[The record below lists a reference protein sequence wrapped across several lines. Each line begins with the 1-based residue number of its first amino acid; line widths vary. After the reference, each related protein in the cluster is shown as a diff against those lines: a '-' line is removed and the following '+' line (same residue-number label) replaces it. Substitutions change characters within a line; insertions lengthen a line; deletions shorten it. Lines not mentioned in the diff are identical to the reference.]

1 MADFFKSFP
10 ILSAPV
16 FFIAI
21 FIQYFLFLNIVNVD
35 SVQFDVSS
43 FSPDETSSSSIILY
57 QGDAVASVGAIEF
70 NDVAY
75 LCHVGQAI
83 YAKKV
88 PMWDSDSGKVA
99 DFSTHFTFIIDT
111 QNRSTYGHGL
121 AFFLAPPGFQ
131 IPPNSAGGFLGLFNT
146 TNSASPQN
154 HMVVVEFDSF
164 SNPEWD
170 PSFEHVG
177 INNNSISSSVV
188 GPWNVTLHSG
198 QTTDAWVIYNATT
211 KNLSVFW
218 NYGGGSPNS
227 TLSYIIDLKE
237 ILTEWV
243 TVGFSA
249 ATGQNVERHV
259 LRSWAFSS
267 SLDKK
272 EEQSH
277 KTTERKIGLGVGL
290 TAAGVLLI
298 AIAGGI
304 GFLILRKRKQIS
316 KYFPDTEAA
325 TNLTSMNYDLERR
338 AGPRKFSYKDLATAT
353 NNFSN
358 ERKLGEG
365 GFGEVYKGYLID
377 LDMAV
382 AVKKIS
388 RGSKQG
394 KKEYVTEV
402 KIISSLRHRNLVQ
415 LIGWCHDQGEFLLV
429 YEFMPNG
436 SLDAHLFGNAK
447 KNPVPIPILSWALRY
462 KITLGLASALLY
474 LHEEWEQCVIHRD
487 IKSSNIMLDSNF
499 NVKLGDF
506 GLARLMDHEL
516 GPQTTGLAGTL
527 GYMAPEYVR
536 TGRASKESDVYS
548 FGVVALEI
556 ACGRKSSD
564 VIILTEEDDDSG
576 TGLVECVWNWYGKGQ
591 ILSVVDQRLG
601 TEFDPQQVECLVM
614 VGLWCA
620 HPDRNLRPS
629 IRQAIQVLNF
639 EAAFPNLPGKFP
651 IPVYEYHHRTISPP
665 GVSSSGEPVISCTSM
680 NDGR

>member
-1 MADFFKSFP
+1 MANFFKSFQFLFVP
-10 ILSAPV
+10 SSVLY
-16 FFIAI
+16 FAI
-21 FIQYFLFLNIVNVD
+21 FIQYFLFLDIPYGD
-35 SVQFDVSS
+35 SVHFDVSS

-75 LCHVGQAI
+75 LCRVGQAI
-83 YAKKV
+83 YGKKV

-99 DFSTHFTFIIDT
+99 DFATHFTFIIDT
-111 QNRSTYGHGL
+111 QNRSTYGHGI

-146 TNSASPQN
+146 TSSASPQN

-188 GPWNVTLHSG
+188 SPWNVTLHSG

-218 NYGGGSPNS
+218 SYGGGSPNS

-237 ILTEWV
+237 VLTEWV

-259 LRSWAFSS
+259 LRSWAFTS
-267 SLDKK
+267 SLDKQ

-277 KTTERKIGLGVGL
+277 KTTARKIGLGVGL
-290 TAAGVLLI
+290 AASGILLI
-298 AIAGGI
+298 AVAGGI
-304 GFLILRKRKQIS
+304 IILRKRKQIS
-316 KYFPDTEAA
+316 KDIPDVEAA
-325 TNLTSMNYDLERR
+325 TNLTSSMNYDLERR
-338 AGPRKFSYKDLATAT
+338 AGPRKFSYRDLATAT
-353 NNFSN
+353 NYFSN
-358 ERKLGEG
+358 ERKLGKG

-436 SLDAHLFGNAK
+436 SLDTHLFGNAK
-447 KNPVPIPILSWALRY
+447 KNPVPILSWALRY

-527 GYMAPEYVR
+527 GYMAPEYVS

-564 VIILTEEDDDSG
+564 VIILAEEDDSG
-576 TGLVECVWNWYGKGQ
+576 TGLVECVWNRYGNGKGQ

-601 TEFDPQQVECLVM
+601 TEFNPQQVECLVM

-639 EAAFPNLPGKFP
+639 EAGFPDLPGKFP
-651 IPVYEYHHRTISPP
+651 IPIYHHRTISPP
-665 GVSSSGEPVISCTSM
+665 GVSSSSDPVISCTSM
-680 NDGR
+680 NEGR